1 MYKIS
6 LINMPFANLGLPSIA
21 LTQLKSIAEQR
32 FGGDVRVRILYLNLN
47 FSQYLGTDVY
57 GHITGALQANNS
69 GLGDWLFR
77 QIAFPNQPDNTA
89 SYFQRYFP
97 RMDAETSV
105 VKGSILAK
113 RAGLKRYFERL
124 VTQYQLDREDLV
136 GFSSMFAQN
145 VASMAMARVIKDR
158 NAAVITVMGGANCES
173 PMGEELVRHVE
184 ALDFVFSGPALI
196 SFPDLVAAQLAGD
209 RDRCHQIRGVFSRQN
224 VGAPHMQGHGAMG
237 AELPIETPVPLDY
250 ESFLDDLSRSFPD
263 GSVQP
268 SLTFETSR
276 GCWWGERS
284 HCTFCGLNG
293 GTMMYRAMPSDQA
306 LALFREI
313 FEKYGDRCTNIFSVD
328 NIMPRQY
335 IKEVFAHLV
344 PPEGTSIFYEV
355 KADLKEWEMEVL
367 SRAGVTEIQPGI
379 EALATSTLKLMGKG
393 TTSFQNVAFLKSCLR
408 YGIHPAWNLLIG
420 FPREEETV
428 YEGYLRALPLL
439 MHLPPP
445 AGAFPIRFDRYSP
458 YYTRAAEYGLDLAP
472 YAFYG
477 AIYPFGEEAL
487 SRMAYY
493 FEDRHYDADY
503 LVRLLR
509 WQERLND
516 TVQRWVQRWEG
527 RDGALRA
534 ELRLK
539 MDGDGAVVHDTRTGE
554 RVEHRL
560 SALGLDVLHAARG
573 RGLGARHL
581 RDQMGIDEPTAV
593 AELAR
598 LAELGLVFEED
609 GRFIGLVM
617 DIEARAPDLA
627 LQGIT
632 SVAEDERL
640 ASAAGGDRRE
650 VQP

>member
-6 LINMPFANLGLPSIA
+6 LINMPFANLSLPSIA
-21 LTQLKSIAEQR
+21 LTQLKSMAEQR
-32 FGGDVRVRILYLNLN
+32 FGGDVRVRILYLNQSFAN
-47 FSQYLGTDVY
+47 YLGTDVY
-57 GHITGALQANNS
+57 SYITGALQANNS

-77 QIAFPNQPDNTA
+77 QIAFPDQPDNTA
-89 SYFQRYFP
+89 YYFQRYFP
-97 RMDAETSV
+97 RMDDSTSV
-105 VKGSILAK
+105 VKGAILAK

-124 VTQYQLDREDLV
+124 VAQHQLDREDLV

-158 NAAVITVMGGANCES
+158 NPAVVTVMGGANCES

-184 ALDFVFSGPALI
+184 ALDFVFSGPALV

-224 VGAPHMQGHGAMG
+224 LGAPHMQGHGAMG
-237 AELPIETPVPLDY
+237 AELPIEIPVPLDY
-250 ESFLDDLSRSFPD
+250 ESFVDDLSRNFPD

-268 SLTFETSR
+268 YLTFETSR

-306 LALFREI
+306 LALFRRL
-313 FEKYGDRCTNIFSVD
+313 FEKYGERCTHIFSVD

-335 IKEVFAHLV
+335 IKEVFANLV
-344 PPEGTSIFYEV
+344 PPPGTSIFYEV
-355 KADLKEWEMEVL
+355 KADLKEWEMEIL
-367 SRAGVTEIQPGI
+367 GRAGVTEIQPGI

-428 YEGYLRALPLL
+428 YEGYLRAVPSLV
-439 MHLPPP
+439 HLPPP
-445 AGAFPIRFDRYSP
+445 AGAFPVRFDRYSP
-458 YYTRAAEYGLDLAP
+458 YFTRAAEFGLDLAP
-472 YAFYG
+472 YAFYS
-477 AIYPFGEEAL
+477 AIYPFSEEAL
-487 SRMAYY
+487 SRMAYF
-493 FEDRHYDADY
+493 FEDRNYDADY
-503 LVRLLR
+503 LVRLAK
-509 WQERLND
+509 WQERL
-516 TVQRWVQRWEG
+516 TAAVQRWVQRWEG
-527 RDGALRA
+527 SDGAPRA

-539 MDGDGAVVHDTRTGE
+539 LEGDLAVVHDTRTGVL
-554 RVEHRL
+554 VEHRL
-560 SALGLDVLHAARG
+560 SALGLDVLQAVRG

-581 RDQMGIDEPTAV
+581 RDQMGVDESVAA

-617 DIEARAPDLA
+617 DIESRPPDFA
-627 LQGIT
+627 LRDLT
-632 SVAEDERL
+632 SVTDE
-640 ASAAGGDRRE
+640 AG
-650 VQP
+650 PAYAL